1 MKRFFTTLLLLCGFA
16 GPALGAGYSDWAAII
31 VAGDSRTH
39 SGKEA
44 EIFDNA
50 RRDLAAQFQKLGFQ
64 PQNMMTFSV
73 HPEKYPGQN
82 ALHSDPT
89 TIANTLWE
97 LANNTKGGCL
107 VYFTSHGSPDGILV
121 TDETVPP
128 EKLAAIINNACGTRP
143 TVALIAACYSG
154 IFVDD
159 LKAPNRMV
167 LTAARPDR
175 TSFGC
180 GEQDTYTFFD
190 TCMLQTLPTAH
201 DFPSLAQGVMF
212 CVAQREV
219 QYKAMPGFGD
229 LLPSEPQLYIGESVA
244 AQLPPFR

>member
-1 MKRFFTTLLLLCGFA
+1 MKRFFATLLFLCGFV
-16 GPALGAGYSDWAAII
+16 GPALAAGYSDWAAII
-31 VAGDSRTH
+31 VAGDNRAH

-50 RRDLAAQFQKLGFQ
+50 RRDLAVQFQKLGFQ
-64 PQNMMTFSV
+64 PQNMRTFSV

-82 ALHSDPT
+82 AMHSDSG

-128 EKLAAIINNACGTRP
+128 EKLTAIINNACGSRP

-154 IFVDD
+154 IFLDQSFRFD
-159 LKAPNRMV
+159 L
-167 LTAARPDR
+167 ARPGAAA
-175 TSFGC
+175 TK
-180 GEQDTYTFFD
+180 TF
-190 TCMLQTLPTAH
+190 
-201 DFPSLAQGVMF
+201 
-212 CVAQREV
+212 
-219 QYKAMPGFGD
+219 GFG
-229 LLPSEPQLYIGESVA
+229 GETVGDSRRTGGQWSPA
-244 AQLPPFR
+244 HRRL